1 MASVRPNLPLP
12 LPIQGIRA
20 DLDDFHVPPDALR
33 VGSFNWIWRD
43 GKIVTRPGLTIF
55 GEIPAGGKP
64 PQQFI
69 FYRDDNDERISVYAT
84 IKGWWR
90 FDYDECTW
98 VDISNPAIPI
108 ENTLSDKSHFRVLSH
123 SGSTFLLG
131 VNATDLPVAWE
142 TPPTSNLF
150 ALFGGSAPA
159 ARYIAILADRV
170 LLAGLPTGLSQVDVS
185 AFQDHSSGW
194 GVTQTATLIESPGLI
209 VGMHEIGS
217 NQVAIYK
224 ETSVYLASGT
234 TGIAPIRFDLHT
246 TDIPGPAN
254 SNCII
259 PLTRSIHAIFTQ
271 GGEMYT
277 FDGINYAQHP
287 ATAKVRLLYEE
298 NRDTAINLTRRSHGF
313 YNRHDN
319 EIWFF
324 YSRTGLEST
333 GPQDAIVINLTN
345 NSVWKID
352 FTKSGKSF
360 TASYYE
366 EIKDQSGIL
375 RPKILLGEHS
385 GQWYLLEGNN
395 DDGTAIETQ
404 MHTGLSSIGDPT
416 QAKTLEE
423 TEFYFQ
429 RPLSNQSFTVQI
441 TSSNAGETIASSA
454 AQTVNL
460 TTTSSGAY
468 SSGVRTTASDRLTS
482 RFFGVSVVASALT
495 APLTYIGTT
504 LTPAQRGFR

>member
-1 MASVRPNLPLP
+1 
-12 LPIQGIRA
+12 
-20 DLDDFHVPPDALR
+20 
-33 VGSFNWIWRD
+33 
-43 GKIVTRPGLTIF
+43 
-55 GEIPAGGKP
+55 
-64 PQQFI
+64 
-69 FYRDDNDERISVYAT
+69 
-84 IKGWWR
+84 
-90 FDYDECTW
+90 
-98 VDISNPAIPI
+98 
-108 ENTLSDKSHFRVLSH
+108 
-123 SGSTFLLG
+123 
-131 VNATDLPVAWE
+131 
-142 TPPTSNLF
+142 
-150 ALFGGSAPA
+150 
-159 ARYIAILADRV
+159 
-170 LLAGLPTGLSQVDVS
+170 
-185 AFQDHSSGW
+185 
-194 GVTQTATLIESPGLI
+194 
-209 VGMHEIGS
+209 
-217 NQVAIYK
+217 
-224 ETSVYLASGT
+224 
-234 TGIAPIRFDLHT
+234 
-246 TDIPGPAN
+246 
-254 SNCII
+254 
-259 PLTRSIHAIFTQ
+259 
-271 GGEMYT
+271 MYT